1 MSWENKINNV
11 EFSITTGDGKVFTPL
26 WKTSGKS
33 KEFNTAIYDF
43 INVDGSLVS
52 RKKSKSAKHSLTFYF
67 QGENNIEDALEFDVS
82 ANDSRAWV
90 VKHPFY
96 GVLRGQPLN
105 VAYNEDSL
113 NVTVV
118 TVDFWESIN
127 ADYPNSEVSVKDVV
141 SAKKDKVIAI
151 SASVFASDV
160 TPVSADI
167 SKLKFSNEI
176 VASSFNNVIDND
188 NSAEFSNAVAKS
200 ISDAENLLSNPS
212 GAITSAHE
220 ILNIA
225 SEFGGSVK
233 EKIASYKSAFNSLK
247 ENIVSVTDRLFFE
260 SQAGVVIASLCNA
273 VVNPLPNDYI
283 LRTEIEEAVV
293 EVLELYNAYISITD
307 ANQVQIYDISGTYI
321 PNVNTQKELNN
332 LVSFTTGN
340 LYNFA
345 FNSKQLRTVNTNKN
359 TNVILL
365 THKYMGLASE
375 ENLDNF
381 IALNNIRLKELFVI
395 KKGRQ
400 IKYFV

>member
-43 INVDGSLVS
+43 INVDGSLVT
-52 RKKSKSAKHSLTFYF
+52 RKKTKSAKHSLTFYF

-82 ANDSRAWV
+82 ATDNRAWV
-90 VKHPFY
+90 VNHPFY

-113 NVTVV
+113 NITVV

-127 ADYPNSEVSVKDVV
+127 ADYPNSEVSVKDLV

-151 SASVFASDV
+151 SASVFAADV
-160 TPVSADI
+160 VPVSADI

-176 VASSFNNVIDND
+176 VASSFNDVIDND
-188 NSAEFSNAVAKS
+188 NSAEFSNAVSKS
-200 ISDAENLLSNPS
+200 ISAAENLISDSLEAIETAHAILDIPSNF
-212 GAITSAHE
+212 E
-220 ILNIA
+220 A
-225 SEFGGSVK
+225 SIK
-233 EKIASYKSAFNSLK
+233 EKINSYKAAFNSLK
-247 ENIVSVTDRLFFE
+247 DGIISVTDRLFFE

-273 VVNPLPNDYI
+273 VVNPLPEDYI
-283 LRTEIEEAVV
+283 LRTEIEETVA
-293 EVLELYNAYISITD
+293 EVLELYNDYIAITD
-307 ANQVQIYDISGTYI
+307 ANQVQIYDIAGTYI

-345 FNSKQLRTVNTNKN
+345 FESKQLRTVYTNKN

>member
-43 INVDGSLVS
+43 INVDGSLVT

-82 ANDSRAWV
+82 ATDNRAWV
-90 VKHPFY
+90 VNHPFY

-127 ADYPNSEVSVKDVV
+127 ADYPNSEVSVKDLV
-141 SAKKDKVIAI
+141 SVKKDKVIAI
-151 SASVFASDV
+151 SASVFAADV
-160 TPVSADI
+160 VPVSADI

-188 NSAEFSNAVAKS
+188 NLAEFSNAVSKS
-200 ISDAENLLSNPS
+200 ISAAENIISDSLE
-212 GAITSAHE
+212 AIESAHA
-220 ILNIA
+220 ILDIPSNFEA
-225 SEFGGSVK
+225 SIK
-233 EKIASYKSAFNSLK
+233 EKINSYKAAFNSLK
-247 ENIVSVTDRLFFE
+247 DGIISVTDRLFFE

-273 VVNPLPNDYI
+273 VVNPLPEDYVV
-283 LRTEIEEAVV
+283 RTEIEEAVA
-293 EVLELYNAYISITD
+293 EVLELYNTYISITD

-345 FNSKQLRTVNTNKN
+345 FESKQLRTVYTNKN